1 MNLSVQNPSQL
12 ETVLVTGGCGYIGSH
27 TCTCLL
33 KKGFN
38 IIIIDSLVNSHK
50 SSYLKILEVC
60 RNENKKF
67 INMIK
72 FIEGDLR
79 NKNLLSE
86 IFANQKKEGNPISSV
101 IHFAGFKSIEESIKL
116 PLQYWGT
123 NIESTLRL
131 LDVMDKYECY
141 SIIFSSSAT
150 VYKPQNLILHEE
162 SFLEPQNPY
171 GRTKLAIEIILKDLY
186 LSNKKKWRIAN
197 LRYFNPVGAHESG
210 LLGEKPKGKASN
222 LFPAIN
228 KVLKKEQE
236 KLLIFGNNWPT
247 KDGTCIR
254 DFIHV
259 MDLAE
264 AHMATLDY
272 LLSNDPKYLT
282 LNIGTGS
289 GTSVLEIIKT
299 FKGIG
304 IEIPFLYVDKRS
316 GDYPFIV
323 ADNKLALKL
332 LNWSPKRKIIDIC
345 KDSLKSVLCNDA
357 V

>member
-1 MNLSVQNPSQL
+1 M

-27 TCTCLL
+27 ACVCLL

-38 IIIIDSLVNSHK
+38 ILIIDSLVNSYK
-50 SSYLKILEVC
+50 SSYLKILEIC
-60 RNENKKF
+60 RNENKEF

-79 NKNLLSE
+79 NKKLLSD
-86 IFANQKKEGNPISSV
+86 IFAHQKKEGNPISSV
-101 IHFAGFKSIEESIKL
+101 IHFAGLKSIEDSIKS
-116 PLQYWGT
+116 PLTYWGT
-123 NIESTLRL
+123 NIESTLSL
-131 LDVMDKYECY
+131 LGVMDKYECH

-150 VYKPQNLILHEE
+150 VYKPQNSCLLQEE
-162 SFLEPQNPY
+162 SFIEPSTPY
-171 GRTKLAIEIILKDLY
+171 GRTKLTIEIIFKDLY
-186 LSNKKKWRIAN
+186 LSNINKWRIAN

-210 LLGEKPKGKASN
+210 LIGEKPKGKASN

-228 KVLKKEQE
+228 KVLKKEKE
-236 KLLIFGNNWPT
+236 KLLVFGNSWPT

-264 AHMATLDY
+264 AHIATLDY
-272 LLSNDPKYLT
+272 LLSNDPNFLT

-289 GTSVLEIIKT
+289 GTSVLEIINK
-299 FKGIG
+299 FKDIG
-304 IEIPFLYVDKRS
+304 KDIPFLFVDKRS
-316 GDYPFIV
+316 GDHPFVV

-332 LNWSPKRKIIDIC
+332 LNWSPKRKLIDMC
-345 KDSLKSVLCNDA
+345 KDSLNNVLYD
-357 V
+357 